1 MITYSNLW
9 RLTWKHSL
17 TALRSMEEALSI
29 CLDPCLKGSTL
40 ISFLCLSESSISFF
54 LTHWIPRCWNSTV
67 ISSELTCKVHTP
79 RLQPSFPTYNKC
91 ERIWIACWINKK
103 VVSWRQKY
111 SKKEL
116 NVLWMVKPNSFVSW
130 CLMRIWTTYTCWTDK
145 IVWMSSWNICI
156 MRDAAY
162 NYNRFLVGTNDLNL
176 WVGLPLLTWMLTL
189 QGSCPSSFTLVSEPQ
204 TVGLWLLNYSYE
216 GFLNLFCLRWT
227 NIPLKIQAWL

>member
-1 MITYSNLW
+1 MTHTYYHDFPKSFMMKFLYQFSFNYSNLW

-17 TALRSMEEALSI
+17 TALRSIEEALSI
-29 CLDPCLKGSTL
+29 CLNPCLKGSTL

-116 NVLWMVKPNSFVSW
+116 NVLWMVEQNSFVSW
-130 CLMRIWTTYTCWTDK
+130 CLMR
-145 IVWMSSWNICI
+145 
-156 MRDAAY
+156 MR
-162 NYNRFLVGTNDLNL
+162 TE
-176 WVGLPLLTWMLTL
+176 LLTLAGLTRL
-189 QGSCPSSFTLVSEPQ
+189 CGWALGISVSCVTQLTTTTAFLLVP
-204 TVGLWLLNYSYE
+204 TIWIFG
-216 GFLNLFCLRWT
+216 
-227 NIPLKIQAWL
+227 

>member
-1 MITYSNLW
+1 MMKFLYQFSFNYSNLW

-17 TALRSMEEALSI
+17 TALRSIEEALSI
-29 CLDPCLKGSTL
+29 CLNPCLKGSTL

-116 NVLWMVKPNSFVSW
+116 NVLWMVEQNSFVSW
-130 CLMRIWTTYTCWTDK
+130 CLMR
-145 IVWMSSWNICI
+145 
-156 MRDAAY
+156 MR
-162 NYNRFLVGTNDLNL
+162 TE
-176 WVGLPLLTWMLTL
+176 LLTLAGLTRL
-189 QGSCPSSFTLVSEPQ
+189 CGWALGISVSCVTQLTTTTAFLLVP
-204 TVGLWLLNYSYE
+204 TIWIFG
-216 GFLNLFCLRWT
+216 
-227 NIPLKIQAWL
+227 